1 MKRRIHMYTCID
13 KRNTKTKRQENKK
26 ENEDV
31 RKYRYL
37 FKVVLTKEK
46 ESTKTLANELLL
58 Y

>member
-1 MKRRIHMYTCID
+1 MYTCID